1 MRKSLCAYPG
11 RYIGLP
17 DIVKYSFSYFTLRSS
32 MNIKKFKAGH
42 FEKGYQYLYFKP
54 EKINH
59 SFYWTDEAINELLEK
74 ASLRLGELNSFSR
87 FVPDTYMFIIMHIF
101 KEAVVSSR
109 IEGTQTNIEEAFIEE
124 KDINPEKRDDWKEV
138 NNYVTAMNEAIEE
151 LKTLPLSNRLIRN
164 THKTLLSSVRGEHKS
179 PGEFRQS
186 QNWIGGASL
195 ADAVFIP
202 PVHTD
207 LPELLSDLEL
217 FLHNNDIRIPH
228 LVRIAIAHYQFETIH
243 PFLDGNGR
251 IGRLLITLY
260 LVSSGIIDKPLL
272 YLSDFFEKNKTLY
285 YDNLTMVRTKNDL
298 GQWIKF
304 FLTGVM
310 QTAENSVATLKK
322 ITDLKASIEKE
333 RILLMGK
340 RSKQGLEFFHQLFRK
355 PVVSIKDVQ
364 SMTGLSPK
372 AANDLAQVFMEKNI
386 LIEMTGYQRN
396 RIFVFHEYMGMF

>member
-1 MRKSLCAYPG
+1 
-11 RYIGLP
+11 
-17 DIVKYSFSYFTLRSS
+17 